1 MIIITTEQGL
11 DNVGKEDNETGD
23 KKENK
28 GTVHET
34 IIPENID
41 QNKQESDSGVSS
53 DKSEYYKELVKGLV
67 QKQRELEQKV
77 DELESKIGTA
87 EEERDFYFE
96 KLRDIEDFCDYRRSG
111 NVNKSSIFFFRR
123 VVFEVSESF
132 LL

>member
-11 DNVGKEDNETGD
+11 DNVGKEDNKTDDE
-23 KKENK
+23 KENK
-28 GTVHET
+28 GTVHEA

-53 DKSEYYKELVKGLV
+53 GKSEYYKELVKGLV

-96 KLRDIEDFCDYRRSG
+96 KLRDIEDFCDYRRFG
-111 NVNKSSIFFFRR
+111 NVNKAFIFLFSPCYFRG
-123 VVFEVSESF
+123 F
-132 LL
+132 